1 MIVALGLPPPVLR
14 EMDEF
19 LEQGVEMNSQ
29 LNYLTL
35 DGKKKLEA
43 ELEYLTTT
51 ARKELAERL
60 HFAIKQGDLSE
71 NADYSKAKEDQA
83 FLEGRIKTIEATLR
97 NLVIVE
103 EVRNEET
110 ADGAVRIGSTVK
122 VVEEGFEDAPEVYW
136 LVGPT
141 EADPKQGKISY
152 ESPLGKGLIGKHV
165 GDQVTVQ
172 APMGAIT
179 FRIVNIE

>member
-1 MIVALGLPPPVLR
+1 
-14 EMDEF
+14 MDEF

-51 ARKELAERL
+51 ARRNWPSDCTLHQARRPFGERRL
-60 HFAIKQGDLSE
+60 FQSQRGSGV
-71 NADYSKAKEDQA
+71 S
-83 FLEGRIKTIEATLR
+83 GRPHQDDRATLR

-122 VVEEGFEDAPEVYW
+122 VVEEGFEDARRSTGLSVDGGRSQARQDQLRKPVR
-136 LVGPT
+136 
-141 EADPKQGKISY
+141 Q
-152 ESPLGKGLIGKHV
+152 GLIGKHV

-179 FRIVNIE
+179 FRLSTLNSLAVS

>member
-1 MIVALGLPPPVLR
+1 MGCLCYNGKGEVS
-14 EMDEF
+14 
-19 LEQGVEMNSQ
+19 MNSR
-29 LNYLTL
+29 LNYMTIE
-35 DGKKKLEA
+35 GKKKLEE
-43 ELEYLTTT
+43 ELQYLTTT
-51 ARKELAERL
+51 ARQELAERL

-71 NADYSKAKEDQA
+71 NADYHKAKEDQG

-103 EVRNEET
+103 EMRNKET
-110 ADGAVRIGSTVK
+110 ADGAVRIGSTVR
-122 VVEEGFEDAPEVYW
+122 VVEEGFEDTPEVYW